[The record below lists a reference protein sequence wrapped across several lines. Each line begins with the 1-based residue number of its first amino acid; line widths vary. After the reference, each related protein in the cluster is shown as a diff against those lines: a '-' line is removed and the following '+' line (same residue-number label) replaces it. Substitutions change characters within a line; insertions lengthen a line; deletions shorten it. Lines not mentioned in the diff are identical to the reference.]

1 MPEHFRA
8 LVVIL
13 VLAGVVFAM
22 ARRPAADLIPANDFI
37 RRRNLWFVLTLL
49 AFFSHSF
56 WVYSAVTIVVLTVA
70 RKRERNPVALFFLLL
85 FLVPPASAQI
95 PGFGLINYF
104 IDLNYVR
111 LLSLC
116 VLMPAFFALR
126 RRADTRAFGRTW
138 PDKLMAAN
146 LILTSLLLLRET
158 TVTDTLRQS
167 FYLFTDVFLPYY
179 VASRAL
185 KNLSDFKDALLGF
198 VLAAMVMSLIGL
210 FEFARSWLLYS
221 ALIGAMGMQWEMS
234 SYLNRGGLLRASVTT
249 GQAIALGLVI
259 STAIGLYLFLQEG
272 VRSKLQRR
280 LGALL
285 LAGGLFAPLSRG
297 PWIGA
302 VGMLMV
308 YIATGRHAI
317 KRLMLLG
324 LAGVLSLPLLTLV
337 PGGQKVLDLLPF
349 IGSVDAENITYR
361 QRLFDNAVIVIQ
373 HNPLLGSFDFRKTPE
388 MQSMIQGEG
397 IIDIVNTYIGIA
409 LSFGLIGLGIFVAFF
424 ATTLFGIRKAMRE
437 YPDKD
442 DEARRLG
449 RALFATLV
457 GILVTIV
464 TVSSITVIPVVYWS
478 VAGLGVAYAQMARN
492 QKQTSSAV
500 TASAHLQLR

>member
-13 VLAGVVFAM
+13 VLAGIVFAM
-22 ARRPAADLIPANDFI
+22 ARRPAEDLIPHSDFT
-37 RRRNLWFVLTLL
+37 RRRNLWFVLTIL
-49 AFFSHSF
+49 AFVSYSF
-56 WVYSAVTIVVLTVA
+56 WVYAAVTVVVLTIA
-70 RKRERNPVALFFLLL
+70 RKRESNPAALFFLLL

-104 IDLNYVR
+104 IDLNYIR

-116 VLMPAFFALR
+116 VLLPAFFTLR
-126 RRADTRAFGRTW
+126 RRADTLAFGRIW
-138 PDKLMAAN
+138 PDKLLAAN
-146 LILTSLLLLRET
+146 LTLTSLLLLRET
-158 TVTDTLRQS
+158 TITDMLRQT

-198 VLAAMVMSLIGL
+198 VLAAMVMSLIGF
-210 FEFARSWLLYS
+210 FEFTRSWLLYS
-221 ALIGAMGMQWEMS
+221 ALINALDMQWGMS
-234 SYLNRGGLLRASVTT
+234 SYLARGGLLRASVTT

-259 STAIGLYLFLQEG
+259 SVAIGFYLFLQEG

-302 VGMLMV
+302 AAMFIL
-308 YIATGRHAI
+308 YIATGRKAV
-317 KRLMLLG
+317 KRLMLLA
-324 LAGVLSLPLLTLV
+324 LAGVLALPLLTIV
-337 PGGQKVLDLLPF
+337 PGGQKLLDLLPF
-349 IGSVDAENITYR
+349 IGTVDVENITYR
-361 QRLFDNAVIVIQ
+361 QRLFDNAIIVIQ
-373 HNPLLGSFDFRKTPE
+373 RNPLLGSFDYRDTPE

-409 LSFGLIGLGIFVAFF
+409 LSLGLIGLTLFVAFF
-424 ATTLFGIRKAMRE
+424 GTVLFGIHKTMRSF
-437 YPDKD
+437 PNKD
-442 DEARRLG
+442 NETHRLG
-449 RALFATLV
+449 RALFATLAGV
-457 GILVTIV
+457 LVTIV

-478 VAGLGVAYAQMARN
+478 VAGLGVAYIQMARSL
-492 QKQTSSAV
+492 KHTSKAV
-500 TASAHLQLR
+500 TENAHLQLR